1 MKEFR
6 ENADAGTRSAK
17 VTNCGVVTAFTLIEL
32 LVVISII
39 AILSALLLPTLATSK
54 ERARRVNCMSSQ
66 RQLLLAV
73 HLYGEDNEQR
83 VLSGASNEPHGAL
96 DDHLPV
102 ISNATSN
109 SLVQYLG
116 NQRMVSCPSFA
127 NYFTK
132 NASFQLEAF
141 GYGYVMGYN
150 YHGGHTNTPW
160 HAVSGSSA
168 TWVSPQ
174 KLTDSSL
181 LVLVSE
187 MNDWSKTDARTF
199 APHGKNGPI
208 LSGTDASNQK
218 AGTWRGTSAQIGAA
232 GGNVGLLDG
241 SVSWRKIKQMQIYC
255 GSQAWGDEG
264 CIAMW

>member
-1 MKEFR
+1 MSFR
-6 ENADAGTRSAK
+6 RT
-17 VTNCGVVTAFTLIEL
+17 TAFTLVEL
-32 LVVISII
+32 LVVIVVI
-39 AILSALLLPTLATSK
+39 AILAALLLPALVTSK

-73 HLYGEDNEQR
+73 HLYGEDNEQW
-83 VLSGASNEPHGAL
+83 VPTGAANPPHGAL

-102 ISNATSN
+102 ICNATSN
-109 SLVQYLG
+109 SFVLYLG
-116 NQRMVSCPSFA
+116 NKQMVSCPSFA
-127 NYFTK
+127 KSFVQ
-132 NASFQLEAF
+132 NASLQLEAF

-160 HAVSGSSA
+160 PAISGSTA
-168 TWVSPQ
+168 TWLSPQ
-174 KLTDSSL
+174 KLTDSSS

-187 MNDWSKTDARTF
+187 MNDWSKSDHRTF

-208 LSGTDASNQK
+208 LTGSDPSNQSSS
-218 AGTWRGTSAQIGAA
+218 GNWRGTSAQVGAA

-241 SVSWRKIKQMQIYC
+241 SVSWTPVARMQIYS
-255 GSQAWGDEG
+255 GSQEWGDEG